1 MYQDNVEAVTERVA
15 SLLKEDKSLR
25 DDDRKLWITYLDRYY
40 SLSRI
45 LGSEAFENF
54 KMILEKCPSYETVR
68 RSRQKLQESGKYLG
82 KNRKK
87 RNKEIQELREY
98 SRKTP
103 EQIFRI

>member
-40 SLSRI
+40 NLSRI
-45 LGSEAFENF
+45 LGSEAFETF

>member
-1 MYQDNVEAVTERVA
+1 MERVC
-15 SLLKEDKSLR
+15 SLLKENPTLR
-25 DDDRKLWITYLDRYY
+25 DDDRKLWVTYLDRYY
-40 SLSRI
+40 NLRNI
-45 LGSEAFENF
+45 LGPEIFETF
-54 KMILEKCPSYETVR
+54 KIILEKCPSYETVR

-87 RNKEIQELREY
+87 RNQELEELREY

>member
-1 MYQDNVEAVTERVA
+1 MSQDNVEAVTERVA
-15 SLLKEDKSLR
+15 SLLKENHSLR

-40 SLSRI
+40 HLSSI
-45 LGSEAFENF
+45 LGPEAFETF
-54 KMILEKCPSYETVR
+54 QIILEKCPSYETVR

-82 KNRKK
+82 NNRKK
-87 RNKEIQELREY
+87 RNQELEELREY